1 MESVGSP
8 VLWGLFAALV
18 VSVLAI
24 DLGVFNRSAKEVSQR
39 EALAWTCV
47 WFGLA
52 LSFNY
57 FVLVRFGPQR
67 AAEFLQAW
75 IIEQTLS
82 VDNIFVFLVIFKYF
96 AVPRNLQ
103 HRVLFWGI
111 LGAVFARGLFIFV
124 GAALIERFHGVMYVF
139 GAILLY
145 TSWKLLFQGE
155 SEEMKMERNLM
166 LRLFR
171 RFVPTLPDYRG
182 AAFLVKEGGKTWATP
197 LLCVLVVVEAT
208 DVVFAVDSIPAVFGI
223 TTDVFIVYTSNI
235 FAILGLRSLTFLI
248 AGALD
253 RFHYLKYGLALVLAF
268 IGTKILIASIYK
280 VPSTASLIVVVAIL
294 AGAVLSSLLRPQ
306 PARPNP
312 EPSLEREDPN

>member
-8 VLWGLFAALV
+8 ALWAAFAVLV

-24 DLGVFNRSAKEVSQR
+24 DLGLFNRKAKEITQR
-39 EALAWTCV
+39 EALAWTSV

-52 LSFNY
+52 LSFNA
-57 FVLVRFGPQR
+57 FVYYKFGSQK

-75 IIEQTLS
+75 LVEQTLS

-96 AVPRNLQ
+96 AVPQSLR

-111 LGAVFARGLFIFV
+111 LGAVFARGVFIFL
-124 GAALIERFHGVMYVF
+124 GAALIESFHGIMYVF

-145 TSWKLLFQGE
+145 TSWKLLFQGD

-166 LRLFR
+166 LRLFK
-171 RFVPTLPDYRG
+171 RFIPTLPDYRG
-182 AAFLVKEGGKTWATP
+182 ASFVVRENGKLWATP

-248 AGALD
+248 AGALE

-268 IGTKILIASIYK
+268 IGVKILIAGFYK
-280 VPSTASLIVVVAIL
+280 VPSTASLLVVVGIL
-294 AGAVLSSLLRPQ
+294 GGAVLSSALIPK
-306 PARPNP
+306 PEARPEPVRNDDGP
-312 EPSLEREDPN
+312 EG